1 MSTLTQTIDNVG
13 AAITEHIQPYL
24 VDLMYD
30 DFALFAI
37 AEEMGRV
44 KIGDPSR
51 ALSWPVV
58 TGKLNTGTYAGAF
71 RYPGLEKQIF
81 DRAVLPWRNAY
92 CDMVLSGPDVMRAR
106 GPYAAFELIKAMKQA
121 GRMAIAD
128 ETGKQIYND
137 GSGTD
142 FDGSVAAIDDGVLYP
157 SYANLP
163 RSGMP
168 TGWQA
173 YVNGT
178 VAAPTF
184 PYLTT
189 AIGKT
194 RIGNSKVDLVTTTQ
208 DIWNEFQNRAQTQQ
222 QFGQSRA
229 VNLGFETIRHMS
241 TDIVHDAKCPDGHIF
256 GFTMDQFEV
265 QVMPDRMWSFTGF
278 RDVPGADAVEAQ
290 YLLMG
295 NFEFMAPRQ
304 YFKLY
309 NVITS

>member
-30 DFALFAI
+30 DFALFAL
-37 AEEMGRV
+37 AEEMGNV

-92 CDMVLSGPDVMRAR
+92 CDMVISGPDMMRAR
-106 GPYAAFELIKAMKQA
+106 GPYAAFELVKAMKQA

-137 GSGTD
+137 GNNTE
-142 FDGSVAAIDDGVLYP
+142 FDGSAVGIDDGVLYP
-157 SYANLP
+157 TYANLP
-163 RSGMP
+163 RASMP
-168 TGWQA
+168 AGWA
-173 YVNGT
+173 SFVDGT
-178 VAAPTF
+178 TAAATY
-184 PYLTT
+184 PYLTK

-194 RIGNSKVDLVTTTQ
+194 RVGNSKADLVVTTL
-208 DIWNEFQNRAQTQQ
+208 DIWNELQNRAQTQQ
-222 QFGQSRA
+222 QFYQSRA
-229 VNLGFETIRHMS
+229 VNLGFEAIAHLS
-241 TDIVHDAKCPDGHIF
+241 TDIVHDAKCPDGYMYF
-256 GFTMDQFEV
+256 YTMDMLEI
-265 QVMPDRMWSFTGF
+265 QVMPDRQWSFTGF
-278 RDVPGADAVEAQ
+278 NPVPGADAVEAQ
-290 YLLMG
+290 FLFMG
-295 NFEFMAPRQ
+295 NFQFMSPRQ
-304 YFKLY
+304 FAKCY
-309 NVITS
+309 NITVA